1 MPTLVVL
8 GIAQDGGHPQ
18 AGCRRPCCAGAW
30 ADPRQGHRVASLG
43 LVSGG
48 RRWLVDASPDL
59 PRQLHEL
66 DAAAGAGSGER
77 IGLDGVLLTHAHTG
91 HYTGLVHLGREAM
104 GARGVPVWAMPGMTR
119 FLRGNGPWSQ
129 LVDLGNVALSP
140 LGDGAEVELDEELT
154 ATPFVVPHR
163 AEWSETVGFVL
174 RGPRAAALYLPDVDR
189 WDRDGVP
196 LADLLAPV
204 DVAYLDATFFDGRE
218 LPGARLD
225 EVPHPFVVDTLER
238 LARLP
243 ARESAKVRL
252 IHLNHTNP
260 LLDPDSAASATV
272 RAAGVG
278 VAREGE
284 TVEL

>member
-18 AGCRRPCCAGAW
+18 AGCRRPCCAAAW
-30 ADPRQGHRVASLG
+30 ADPRRGHRVASLG
-43 LVSGG
+43 VVSGG

-66 DAAAGAGSGER
+66 DRVGGAGGT
-77 IGLDGVLLTHAHTG
+77 LAGVLLTHAHTG

-104 GARGVPVWAMPGMTR
+104 GARGVPVWAMPGMTG
-119 FLRGNGPWSQ
+119 FLRGNGPWRQ
-129 LVDLGNVALSP
+129 LVDLGNVAMAP
-140 LGDGAEVELDEELT
+140 LADGQAVALDEEVT
-154 ATPFVVPHR
+154 ATPFLVPHR
-163 AEWSETVGFVL
+163 AEWSETVGFVV
-174 RGPRAAALYLPDVDR
+174 RGARRAALYLPDVDR
-189 WDRDGVP
+189 WDQGGAP

-218 LPGARLD
+218 LPGARHD

-243 ARESAKVRL
+243 ARERAKVRL
-252 IHLNHTNP
+252 IHMNHTNP
-260 LLDPDSAASATV
+260 LLDPESAAAAAV
-272 RAAGVG
+272 RAAGVA